1 MEENNKVGLFGEIR
15 FGLSKGESFKLRCS
29 SREEASLC
37 KAKKVLSAQMS
48 RKHTG
53 PKAGSA

>member
-15 FGLSKGESFKLRCS
+15 FGLSEGKSFKLRCGS
-29 SREEASLC
+29 QEKASLC

-48 RKHTG
+48 
-53 PKAGSA
+53 